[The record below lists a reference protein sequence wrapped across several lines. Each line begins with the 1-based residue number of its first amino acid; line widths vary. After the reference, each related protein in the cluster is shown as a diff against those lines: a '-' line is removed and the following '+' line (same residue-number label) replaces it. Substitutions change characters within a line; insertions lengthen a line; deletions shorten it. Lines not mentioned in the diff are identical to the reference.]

1 MPQLLTVGYWH
12 LHPLP
17 NLQYK
22 HMESFPYSVDKRN
35 EIIDTIL
42 NAGYSVMIRPHNIYE
57 YIIWIDKGRF
67 GQS

>member
-12 LHPLP
+12 LNPLP
-17 NLQYK
+17 SLPYK
-22 HMESFPYSVDKRN
+22 HMESFPYSVEKRT

-42 NAGYSVMIRPHNIYE
+42 NAGYSVMIRPLNADE
-57 YIIWIDKGRF
+57 LIIWIDKGRF